1 MNAKKIEQNKQY
13 EIAIGK
19 NTTVVRV
26 VEIERRVN
34 GSLVFQC
41 ENVKTGKPM
50 VIADCERFR
59 KEVKLEKKASNP
71 IGNAAKKIIDALGI
85 GPGSAKAKEQADAAP
100 PESETKTDDA
110 KPSRTRAPRE
120 DGTVSGIEAALIV
133 LREAGEALNIK
144 QIMEKINERG
154 LAKLGKTPGSTVSAA
169 IQREISH
176 KPETSRFEKAG
187 KGLFRAK

>member
-1 MNAKKIEQNKQY
+1 MKANKIEQNKQY
-13 EIAIGK
+13 EITIGK

-50 VIADCERFR
+50 SIASADRFR

-85 GPGSAKAKEQADAAP
+85 GPGSATAKEV
-100 PESETKTDDA
+100 ETVLETK
-110 KPSRTRAPRE
+110 KER
-120 DGTVSGIEAALIV
+120 GKLSGINAAYEA
-133 LREAGEALNIK
+133 LREAGEPLNIK
-144 QIMEKINERG
+144 QIMERINERN
-154 LAKLGKTPGSTVSAA
+154 LAKLNGKTPGSTVSAA
-169 IQREISH
+169 LQMEIKRKGS
-176 KPETSRFEKAG
+176 ESRFEKAG

>member
-13 EIAIGK
+13 EITIGK

-26 VEIERRVN
+26 VDIERRVN

-50 VIADCERFR
+50 VIADSERFR
-59 KEVKLEKKASNP
+59 KEIKAEKKASNP

-85 GPGSAKAKEQADAAP
+85 GPGSAKAKEEATNSD
-100 PESETKTDDA
+100 TKTDEA
-110 KPSRTRAPRE
+110 KTPRTRTPRE
-120 DGTVSGIEAALIV
+120 DGTVSGIEAALII
-133 LREAGEALNIK
+133 LREAGEPMNIK

-154 LAKLGKTPGSTVSAA
+154 LAKLAGKTPSATISAA
-169 IQREISH
+169 LQREINA
-176 KPETSRFEKAG
+176 KAENSRFEKAG